1 MRKKEITKLLRA
13 LLQDFPDY
21 EVQGDM
27 MYGVPISH
35 VLKGVVLDRSI
46 SPSDYYAHVFLQPL
60 YVPSEH
66 VVLSLGWRLGGGV
79 RSWNLDSE
87 QDREEFARLLNVE
100 AIPFLNKI
108 HGPQDIIW
116 ATSFVNKPGDLFVMK
131 ARAYSFARIG
141 NTENAV
147 KYLDE
152 LIRFLGSNLKYEW
165 QNETYSK
172 ATFLKK
178 LLIERPQDAQRL
190 LDEWEQFTVKALK
203 LGGGC

>member
-1 MRKKEITKLLRA
+1 
-13 LLQDFPDY
+13 
-21 EVQGDM
+21 
-27 MYGVPISH
+27 
-35 VLKGVVLDRSI
+35 
-46 SPSDYYAHVFLQPL
+46 
-60 YVPSEH
+60 
-66 VVLSLGWRLGGGV
+66 
-79 RSWNLDSE
+79 
-87 QDREEFARLLNVE
+87 
-100 AIPFLNKI
+100 
-108 HGPQDIIW
+108 
-116 ATSFVNKPGDLFVMK
+116 MK

>member
-1 MRKKEITKLLRA
+1 MTLRQEGSINPSKGRRNSLQSSLNPKRTDHNDQTMRKKEITKLLRA

-108 HGPQDIIW
+108 HGPQDII
-116 ATSFVNKPGDLFVMK
+116 
-131 ARAYSFARIG
+131 
-141 NTENAV
+141 
-147 KYLDE
+147 
-152 LIRFLGSNLKYEW
+152 
-165 QNETYSK
+165 
-172 ATFLKK
+172 
-178 LLIERPQDAQRL
+178 
-190 LDEWEQFTVKALK
+190 
-203 LGGGC
+203 